1 MFAEVIDVDRITPG
15 LIRVLFAG
23 GDLDDFE
30 PTGFT
35 DQYINGYFVP
45 ANATYSVPFD
55 LDEVRG
61 LGDDLRPRPRRFT
74 VRRWDKD
81 AKILTID
88 FVVHGDTGY
97 AGPWAKRATRG
108 DKLQFKGPNGSYS
121 PNPDVDWHFFAGD
134 ETAIPSISASLE
146 TLSSNDHC
154 VVFLVVDS
162 MEFEMP
168 LHSDASVDLKWL
180 HRKNSPDPSSLLLAA
195 IKEFNFLEGT
205 FDVFVHGE
213 AGEVRELRKY
223 LLNEKLIDPETASI
237 SPYWRRN
244 HTDEA
249 WRKVKKEWLAEQ
261 ENDF

>member
-1 MFAEVIDVDRITPG
+1 MFAEVIDVERITPG
-15 LIRVLFAG
+15 MIRVLFAG

-30 PTGFT
+30 TTEFT

-45 ANATYSVPFD
+45 ADATYSVPFD

-74 VRRWDKD
+74 VRKWDENTKT
-81 AKILTID
+81 LTID

-97 AGPWAKRATRG
+97 AGPWAKRATPG
-108 DKLQFKGPNGSYS
+108 DRLQFKGPNGSYS
-121 PNPDVDWHFFAGD
+121 PSADVDWHFFAGD
-134 ETAIPSISASLE
+134 ETAIPGISASIE
-146 TLSSNDHC
+146 SLSPNAHC

-162 MEFEMP
+162 GEFELP
-168 LHSDASVDLKWL
+168 FQSAATVDVKWL
-180 HRKNSPDPSSLLLAA
+180 HRENSPDPSSLLLEAV
-195 IKEFNFLEGT
+195 KEFDFLSGT
-205 FDVFVHGE
+205 YDVFVHGE

-223 LLNEKLIDPETASI
+223 LLNEKSVDPNVASI

-249 WRKVKKEWLAEQ
+249 WRKVKKEWLADQ